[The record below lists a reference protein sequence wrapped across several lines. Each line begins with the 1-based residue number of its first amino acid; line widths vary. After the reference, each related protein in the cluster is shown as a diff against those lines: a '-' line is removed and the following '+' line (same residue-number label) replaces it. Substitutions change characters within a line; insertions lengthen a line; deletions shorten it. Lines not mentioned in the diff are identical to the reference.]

1 MRNKLGYKVTWHA
14 KKRKK
19 EIEKKCYNE
28 TRKRKKGKKEDHAN
42 EKREITIEGKEKME
56 KAKQLMEGTYKWK
69 EKYKKTQ
76 KT

>member
-19 EIEKKCYNE
+19 EIEKKCYKE

-42 EKREITIEGKEKME
+42 EKREITIEGKEKNGE
-56 KAKQLMEGTYKWK
+56 SKATNRRDI
-69 EKYKKTQ
+69 
-76 KT
+76 